1 MPMGIITLEDVLEE
15 LIGEEIYD
23 EFDAQGAHGDPYQ
36 IPEPVLNEKVDNIEG
51 GVPIKA
57 PKAQHP
63 SLRQLKSLGFLRSR
77 SAPPVRRGVRAVKD
91 TAPKVDGLEEGKE
104 YGGEAEELAPSYTAE
119 ETQSE
124 SEGDDLEDLTN
135 PGRPQRGLSRLASSA
150 PATRA
155 PSPSNL
161 GVSTSLPSSQLLQRP
176 RNGSTPPSRCS
187 LDGGIAERV
196 RRSTPTSGVW
206 GTGATARNLG
216 KLSGDIEGGGQEDV
230 NGPEPFSR
238 GGQRGMA
245 FKSRPVS
252 PAGDQQAPIE
262 HHPSAAGPDQE

>member
-36 IPEPVLNEKVDNIEG
+36 IPEPDFNEKIDNGEG

-77 SAPPVRRGVRAVKD
+77 SAPPVRRDGRGVKD
-91 TAPKVDGLEEGKE
+91 VGPKVNEVEEGKGYE
-104 YGGEAEELAPSYTAE
+104 GEAEEPAPSYTME
-119 ETQSE
+119 ETQSD
-124 SEGDDLEDLTN
+124 GDDLEDLTN
-135 PGRPQRGLSRLASSA
+135 PGRPQRGLNRLASSA
-150 PATRA
+150 PTTRA

-161 GVSTSLPSSQLLQRP
+161 GVSTSLPSSHFLQRP
-176 RNGSTPPSRCS
+176 RNGSTPPSRDS
-187 LDGGIAERV
+187 LDGGVPGRV

-206 GTGATARNLG
+206 GASSTARNLG
-216 KLSGDIEGGGQEDV
+216 KLSGDVEGGGEEDV
-230 NGPEPFSR
+230 NSAEPFSR

-252 PAGDQQAPIE
+252 PAGEQQAPIE
-262 HHPSAAGPDQE
+262 HHASVAGPDQE